1 MTTMTPVGATSRWIA
16 AARALETES
25 EDPLFVDPFARDL
38 AGEAGFS
45 IFASTQG
52 VSGAVA
58 TARNPY
64 LSIRTKFLDDA
75 ILQAVRGR
83 GYTQVVILA
92 AGMDTRAFRLD
103 WPAGL
108 TLFEVDRDDVF
119 GWKEPILERVRAVP
133 TCDRRVVRIDLTRDW
148 TAALTAAGFDPSRPA
163 AFLLE
168 GLLMYLREADVERL
182 LTSFS
187 SVAARGSWFAGDV
200 INDHVLTSAFT
211 AGMLKMLETL
221 GCPWQFGMAHPES
234 YVARFG
240 WKATVVMPGD
250 PVTQY
255 GPRWTFPVVP
265 RAVPNMPRMFF
276 VTATNDTDAAT
287 AMSAAGVEVILKR
300 FEQPD
305 EVRAMANGKFEI
317 VRLGGM
323 AIGRATYEPGWKWSE
338 HVGAALGKTRCT
350 VEHVGMVVSGSA
362 TAAFDDGR
370 VVELRAGELFHIP
383 AVPHD
388 SWVIGDEPY
397 VSIHFLGAD
406 RYAK

>member
-1 MTTMTPVGATSRWIA
+1 MTPVGATSRWIA

-25 EDPLFVDPFARDL
+25 EEPLFVDPFARDL
-38 AGEAGFS
+38 AGEVGFS
-45 IFASTQG
+45 IFSSTQG
-52 VSGAVA
+52 ASGAV
-58 TARNPY
+58 THARNPY

-75 ILQAVRGR
+75 ILKAVREN

-103 WPAGL
+103 WPTGL

-119 GWKEPILERVRAVP
+119 GWKEPILDFLQASP
-133 TCDRRVVRIDLTRDW
+133 TCDRRVIRTDLTGDW
-148 TAALTAAGFDPSRPA
+148 TTALTAAGFDPSRPA
-163 AFLLE
+163 AFLIE
-168 GLLMYLREADVERL
+168 GLLMYLREPDVERL
-182 LTSFS
+182 LTSLS
-187 SVAARGSWFAGDV
+187 TVAARGSWFALDV

-211 AGMLKMLETL
+211 IGTLKVLEAL
-221 GCPWQFGMAHPES
+221 GCPWQFGIAHPES
-234 YVARFG
+234 YFARFG
-240 WKATVVMPGD
+240 WTATVVMPGD

-255 GPRWTFPVVP
+255 GPRWTFPTIP

-276 VTATNDTDAAT
+276 VTGSNDAGMAA

-305 EVRAMANGKFEI
+305 EVRVMTKGKFEI

-338 HVGAALGKTRCT
+338 HVGAALGKSRCT

-370 VVELRAGELFHIP
+370 VIELRAGELFHVP

-388 SWVIGDEPY
+388 SWVIGNEPY

>member
-1 MTTMTPVGATSRWIA
+1 MTPVGATSRWIA
-16 AARALETES
+16 AARAFETES
-25 EDPLFVDPFARDL
+25 DEPLFVDPFARELSGDI
-38 AGEAGFS
+38 GFS
-45 IFASTQG
+45 IFAHTQG
-52 VSGAVA
+52 ASGAV
-58 TARNPY
+58 TRGRNPY

-75 ILQAVRGR
+75 ILKAVRDR
-83 GYTQVVILA
+83 SYAQVVILA
-92 AGMDTRAFRLD
+92 AGMDTRAFRLE
-103 WPAGL
+103 WPAGV

-119 GWKEPILERVRAVP
+119 GWKEPILERLKASPR
-133 TCDRRVVRIDLTRDW
+133 CDRRVVRTDLTADW
-148 TAALTAAGFDPSRPA
+148 MAALTSAGFDPALPT

-168 GLLMYLREADVERL
+168 GLLMYLREPDVEQL
-182 LTSFS
+182 LTSLS
-187 SVAARGSWFAGDV
+187 TIAATGSWLAGDV

-211 AGMLKMLETL
+211 VGTVKALETM

-234 YVARFG
+234 YLARFG
-240 WKATVVMPGD
+240 WTVTVVMPGD
-250 PVTQY
+250 PIAQY
-255 GPRWTFPVVP
+255 GPKWAFPAIP

-276 VTATNDTDAAT
+276 VTGTNDTDAAA

-305 EVRAMANGKFEI
+305 EVRQMVKGTFEI

-323 AIGRATYEPGWKWSE
+323 TIGRATYEPGWKWSE
-338 HVGAALGKTRCT
+338 HVGAALGKSRCT

-370 VVELRAGELFHIP
+370 VIELRAGELFHVP

-388 SWVIGDEPY
+388 SWVIGDTPY

>member
-1 MTTMTPVGATSRWIA
+1 
-16 AARALETES
+16 
-25 EDPLFVDPFARDL
+25 
-38 AGEAGFS
+38 
-45 IFASTQG
+45 
-52 VSGAVA
+52 
-58 TARNPY
+58 
-64 LSIRTKFLDDA
+64 
-75 ILQAVRGR
+75 
-83 GYTQVVILA
+83 
-92 AGMDTRAFRLD
+92 
-103 WPAGL
+103 
-108 TLFEVDRDDVF
+108 
-119 GWKEPILERVRAVP
+119 
-133 TCDRRVVRIDLTRDW
+133 
-148 TAALTAAGFDPSRPA
+148 
-163 AFLLE
+163 
-168 GLLMYLREADVERL
+168 
-182 LTSFS
+182 
-187 SVAARGSWFAGDV
+187 
-200 INDHVLTSAFT
+200 
-211 AGMLKMLETL
+211 
-221 GCPWQFGMAHPES
+221 
-234 YVARFG
+234 
-240 WKATVVMPGD
+240 MPGD

>member
-1 MTTMTPVGATSRWIA
+1 MTPVGATSRWIA

-25 EDPLFVDPFARDL
+25 EEPLFVDPFARDL
-38 AGEAGFS
+38 AGDEGFS

-58 TARNPY
+58 TSRNPY

-75 ILQAVRGR
+75 ILQAVRSN

-108 TLFEVDRDDVF
+108 TLFEVDRSDVF
-119 GWKEPILERVRAVP
+119 GWKEPILERLKASAR
-133 TCDRRVVRIDLTRDW
+133 CDRRVIRTDLTDNW
-148 TAALTAAGFDPSRPA
+148 TAALTAAGFDPTRPA

-168 GLLMYLREADVERL
+168 GLLMYLREPDVERL
-182 LTSFS
+182 LTSLS
-187 SVAARGSWFAGDV
+187 TVAARGSWFALDV

-211 AGMLKMLETL
+211 SGMLKMLDAL
-221 GCPWQFGMAHPES
+221 GCPWQFGMGHPES
-234 YVARFG
+234 YLARFG
-240 WKATVVMPGD
+240 WQATVVVPGD
-250 PVTQY
+250 PVTRY

-276 VTATNDTDAAT
+276 VTGSNDTDVAT
-287 AMSAAGVEVILKR
+287 AMSAAGVDVILKR

-305 EVRAMANGKFEI
+305 EVRQMTKGTFEI

-338 HVGAALGKTRCT
+338 HVGADLGKSRCS

-362 TAAFDDGR
+362 TVAFDDGR
-370 VVELRAGELFHIP
+370 VIALKAGELFHVP
-383 AVPHD
+383 AAPHD
-388 SWVIGDEPY
+388 SWVIGDQPY
-397 VSIHFLGAD
+397 VSIHFLGTD

>member
-1 MTTMTPVGATSRWIA
+1 MSMTPVGATSRWIA
-16 AARALETES
+16 AARALESES
-25 EDPLFVDPFARDL
+25 EEPLFSDPFARDL
-38 AGEAGFS
+38 AGDVGFS

-58 TARNPY
+58 HTRNPY

-75 ILQAVRGR
+75 ILQAVREH
-83 GYTQVVILA
+83 GYAQAVILA
-92 AGMDTRAFRLD
+92 AGMDTRAFRLE

-108 TLFEVDRDDVF
+108 TLFEVDRNDVF
-119 GWKEPILERVRAVP
+119 AWKEPILERLNAAPR
-133 TCDRRVVRIDLTRDW
+133 CDRRVIRADLTGEW
-148 TAALTAAGFDPSRPA
+148 TAALTSAGFDPSRPTA
-163 AFLLE
+163 CLLE
-168 GLLMYLREADVERL
+168 GLLMDLREPEVERL
-182 LTSFS
+182 LASLST
-187 SVAARGSWFAGDV
+187 VAARGSWCALDV

-211 AGMLKMLETL
+211 TGMLKMLEAL

-234 YVARFG
+234 FFARFG

-255 GPRWTFPVVP
+255 GPRWTFPTVP
-265 RAVPNMPRMFF
+265 RSVPNMPRMFF
-276 VTATNDTDAAT
+276 VTGTNDTDVAT

-305 EVRAMANGKFEI
+305 EVRVMAKGKFEI

-338 HVGAALGKTRCT
+338 HVGAALGKSRCT

-370 VVELRAGELFHIP
+370 VVELRVGELFHVP

-388 SWVIGDEPY
+388 SWVVGDEPY

>member
-1 MTTMTPVGATSRWIA
+1 MTPVGATSRWIA

-25 EDPLFVDPFARDL
+25 DEPLFVDPFARDL
-38 AGEAGFS
+38 AGEVGFS
-45 IFASTQG
+45 IFASTQV
-52 VSGAVA
+52 VSGAVT

-75 ILQAVRGR
+75 IVRAVREKGF
-83 GYTQVVILA
+83 TQVVILA
-92 AGMDTRAFRLD
+92 AGMDTRGFRLD

-119 GWKEPILERVRAVP
+119 GWKEPILERLKAVP
-133 TCDRRVVRIDLTRDW
+133 KCDRRVVRTDLTGNW
-148 TAALTAAGFDPSRPA
+148 TAALTSAGFDPSRPT

-182 LTSFS
+182 LESLS

-200 INDHVLTSAFT
+200 INDRVLTSPFT
-211 AGMLKMLETL
+211 AGMLKMLDTL

-240 WKATVVMPGD
+240 WQATVVVPGD

-255 GPRWTFPVVP
+255 GPRWTFPAIP
-265 RAVPNMPRMFF
+265 RAVPNMPQMFF
-276 VTATNDTDAAT
+276 VTATSDVDAAT
-287 AMSAAGVEVILKR
+287 AMSAAAVEVILKR

-305 EVRAMANGKFEI
+305 EVRTMTKGRFDV
-317 VRLGGM
+317 VRLGVM
-323 AIGRATYEPGWKWSE
+323 TIGRATYEPGWKWSE
-338 HVGAALGKTRCT
+338 HVGPALGKTRCT

-370 VVELRAGELFHIP
+370 VVELRAGELFHVP

>member
-1 MTTMTPVGATSRWIA
+1 MTPVGATSRWIA

-25 EDPLFVDPFARDL
+25 DEPLFVDPFARDL
-38 AGEAGFS
+38 AGDVGFS

-52 VSGAVA
+52 GSGAVA

-75 ILQAVRGR
+75 LLQAVRSN

-108 TLFEVDRDDVF
+108 TLFEVDRQDVF
-119 GWKEPILERVRAVP
+119 GWKEPILDFLQASPR
-133 TCDRRVVRIDLTRDW
+133 CDRRVIRTDLTGDW
-148 TAALTAAGFDPSRPA
+148 TGALTSAGFDPSRPA

-168 GLLMYLREADVERL
+168 GLLMYLREPDVERL
-182 LTSFS
+182 LASLST
-187 SVAARGSWFAGDV
+187 VAARGSWFALDV

-211 AGMLKMLETL
+211 TGMLKALEAM

-234 YVARFG
+234 FFARFG
-240 WKATVVMPGD
+240 WKASVVMPGD

-255 GPRWTFPVVP
+255 GSRWTFPVVP

-276 VTATNDTDAAT
+276 VTGTNDTDVAT

-305 EVRAMANGKFEI
+305 EVRAMTKGTFEI

-338 HVGAALGKTRCT
+338 HVGAALGASRCG

-362 TAAFDDGR
+362 TVAFDDGR
-370 VVELRAGELFHIP
+370 VIELRAGELFHVP

-388 SWVIGDEPY
+388 SWVIGNEPY